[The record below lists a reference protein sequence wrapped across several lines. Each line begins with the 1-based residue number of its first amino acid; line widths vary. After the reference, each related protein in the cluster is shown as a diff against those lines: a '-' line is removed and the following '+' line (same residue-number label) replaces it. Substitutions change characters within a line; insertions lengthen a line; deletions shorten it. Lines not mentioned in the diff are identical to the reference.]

1 MMTVKTLVAVRS
13 RLSFLTRS
21 LSSAS
26 IVVGLAL
33 TMVWVSALAY
43 SLCALVWSML

>member
-1 MMTVKTLVAVRS
+1 VKSVVLIRN
-13 RLSFLTRS
+13 RLSLLARP

-33 TMVWVSALAY
+33 TMAWVSVLAY
-43 SLCALVWSML
+43 GLCALVWSML